1 MPPSTELS
9 IGTRHPPR
17 SFAGLSPI
25 APTAPIIFMAVSD
38 ALTREALSTVVH
50 DMGWRAKELSSAR
63 ALLSEPV
70 AATPSCLV
78 LDVSLPTYSD
88 LYFQKCLAAERAGTP
103 VVCITGVADVPM
115 TVRAMKAGAVDVLP
129 KPVCSELLV
138 DAIQDALAQSEG
150 ILRESMAS
158 RSIYESYAT
167 LSPREREVMALVATG
182 LLNKQVG
189 GKLGISEITVKA
201 HRGQVMRKMKTRSFV
216 DLVKMAE
223 KLQLAAPT
231 AAG

>member
-1 MPPSTELS
+1 MPSLPDLS
-9 IGTRHPPR
+9 IGTRHTPVT
-17 SFAGLSPI
+17 FAGRSPI
-25 APTAPIIFMAVSD
+25 APIAPIVFMAVSD
-38 ALTREALSTVVH
+38 TCTREALGTVVH

-70 AATPSCLV
+70 AAVPSCLV

-103 VVCITGVADVPM
+103 VVCITGVADVLT
-115 TVRAMKAGAVDVLP
+115 TVRAMKAGAVNVLP
-129 KPVCSELLV
+129 KPVRSDLLV

-158 RSIYESYAT
+158 RSIHESYAT
-167 LSPREREVMALVATG
+167 LSPREREVMALVASG

-223 KLQLAAPT
+223 KLRLAAP
-231 AAG
+231 ASAS